1 MITVGS
7 SFSFIY
13 KLKHRNLF
21 LMKIIKIGSAGG
33 VCVIF
38 RALTLGGG
46 LCSAELCSW
55 IAVARIAR
63 VKPRGEFSSAVSQLG
78 LKRGSFTVPGLGILC
93 DTGKELERGRGK

>member
-1 MITVGS
+1 MTTLGS

-21 LMKIIKIGSAGG
+21 LMKIMIGSAGG
-33 VCVIF
+33 ACVVF

-55 IAVARIAR
+55 TAIAGLAW
-63 VKPRGEFSSAVSQLG
+63 VKPRGEFSSAVSWLG
-78 LKRGSFTVPGLGILC
+78 LKWGSFTVLSLGILC
-93 DTGKELERGRGK
+93 DSGKELD